1 MVISSPC
8 QELNT
13 EIVVCSMEM
22 DGGEEEFLLNS
33 DFILI
38 LICLRVVSPC
48 FSSHNVASGD
58 NAKG

>member
-1 MVISSPC
+1 
-8 QELNT
+8 
-13 EIVVCSMEM
+13 MEM